1 MKKLKET
8 LRSDVLGDPNIQKQ
22 LEESHK
28 NKILIISHSDV
39 MNGLITAEKR
49 LDQKLNYAGQ
59 AMQKIGSKL
68 FKETDKA
75 DDYEFVSCEVYPY
88 EMEMPKTTE
97 IEAGDKTVK
106 VGSPASAD
114 EMKP

>member
-1 MKKLKET
+1 
-8 LRSDVLGDPNIQKQ
+8 
-22 LEESHK
+22 
-28 NKILIISHSDV
+28 
-39 MNGLITAEKR
+39 
-49 LDQKLNYAGQ
+49 
-59 AMQKIGSKL
+59 
-68 FKETDKA
+68 
-75 DDYEFVSCEVYPY
+75 VYPY